1 MIRGVA
7 WWRWLVWICL
17 IPWLFITGFCEA
29 LWAHRRDFITPW
41 PVTADDGEI
50 VIPWRDVVPMDEM
63 PALLARLRA
72 EKYSTN
78 PRGDTP

>member
-1 MIRGVA
+1 MIRGVP
-7 WWRWLVWICL
+7 WWRWLQGIYL
-17 IPWLFITGFCEA
+17 IPWYFTIYFFQG
-29 LWAHRRDFITPW
+29 LWEHRRDFITPW

-72 EKYSTN
+72 EKEES
-78 PRGDTP
+78 